1 MMMYWWILIGA
12 VVLAAILL
20 PVSRWKTK
28 NENNLEEPLQ
38 ILKKRYAKGEIS
50 KDEFEE
56 QKIILKKNRS

>member
-28 NENNLEEPLQ
+28 NENNLEDSLQ
-38 ILKKRYAKGEIS
+38 ILKKRM
-50 KDEFEE
+50 
-56 QKIILKKNRS
+56 QKVK